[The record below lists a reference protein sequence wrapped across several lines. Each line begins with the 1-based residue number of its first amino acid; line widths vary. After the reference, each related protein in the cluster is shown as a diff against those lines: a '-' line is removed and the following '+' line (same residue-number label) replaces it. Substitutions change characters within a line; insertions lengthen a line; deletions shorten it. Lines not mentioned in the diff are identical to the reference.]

1 MGPSSQLPL
10 CKTQRTYTSL
20 QPTTSSRARATIA
33 PSARKVD
40 PRGWKCETTLSPY
53 TSQTSS
59 ATSHQCNVCAKEFRS
74 KNALKVHNATVHN
87 VKGDS
92 TYRAHNNPEQNWW
105 LLSKQE
111 LHSTSIEP
119 SLWKNWDNWI
129 ILFQF
134 VNENSFGLYPLI
146 SAMTLNS
153 PSDLLN
159 YVEQCEVGFQCSIC
173 GKTSG
178 SKREARNHVESI
190 HFPSSFVY
198 ECDHCGRQFNSLNT
212 RNVHISRNHKKKD
225 LMMEGMM
232 WLENSSSSINLSKW
246 ALFFS
251 SQLWTAYMVD
261 RRPWMTP

>member
-1 MGPSSQLPL
+1 MEVRNHVESIHFPDSFCYK
-10 CKTQRTYTSL
+10 CKGVQI
-20 QPTTSSRARATIA
+20 QECI
-33 PSARKVD
+33 
-40 PRGWKCETTLSPY
+40 ESP
-53 TSQTSS
+53 
-59 ATSHQCNVCAKEFRS
+59 QCNCS
-74 KNALKVHNATVHN
+74 VHIE
-87 VKGDS
+87 KGDS
-92 TYRAHNNPEQNWW
+92 TYRAHNDPEQNWW

-111 LHSTSIEP
+111 LHSTIIEP
-119 SLWKNWDNWI
+119 SSWINWYNWI

-159 YVEQCEVGFQCSIC
+159 YVEPCEVGFQCSIC

>member
-1 MGPSSQLPL
+1 MQDPEDLYQFVAHQLEGKGYY
-10 CKTQRTYTSL
+10 CTICSK
-20 QPTTSSRARATIA
+20 SRPKRMEVWNHVESIHFPDTF
-33 PSARKVD
+33 
-40 PRGWKCETTLSPY
+40 CY
-53 TSQTSS
+53 
-59 ATSHQCNVCAKEFRS
+59 QCNVCAKEFIS
-74 KNALKVHNATVHN
+74 KNALKVHNATVHT

-92 TYRAHNNPEQNWW
+92 TYRVYSNLEQNCWI
-105 LLSKQE
+105 LSKQE
-111 LHSTSIEP
+111 LQSTSIEP
-119 SLWKNWDNWI
+119 SSWIHWDNWI
-129 ILFQF
+129 VLFQC

-246 ALFFS
+246 HSSLALNYG
-251 SQLWTAYMVD
+251 QHIWWTGGLQWH
-261 RRPWMTP
+261 RR